1 MNKAIVE
8 MISKFDILFYR
19 DEERLK
25 VLKLTIDFVSNMASQ
40 KYKQLLIHEEGITD
54 LVITLLETT

>member
-40 KYKQLLIHEEGITD
+40 KYKQMSIHEEGITD